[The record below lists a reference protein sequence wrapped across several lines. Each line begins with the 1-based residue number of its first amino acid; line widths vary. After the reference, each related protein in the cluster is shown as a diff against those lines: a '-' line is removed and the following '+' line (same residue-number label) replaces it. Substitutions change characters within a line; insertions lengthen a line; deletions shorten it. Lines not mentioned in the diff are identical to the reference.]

1 MISRRHARFATL
13 IGLLKQFAVCANV
26 QGITALLVSLR
37 RTRIPVTVLN
47 PSRKSKLI
55 SMVVKIIVKINV
67 VNAVMF

>member
-13 IGLLKQFAVCANV
+13 TGLLKQFAVCANV

-37 RTRIPVTVLN
+37 RTRIPATVLN